1 MDDENLSRSSHNLKF
16 LNRMLIF
23 FNDPVTDIRMTLVA
37 QYYASD

>member
-1 MDDENLSRSSHNLKF
+1 MDGGNLSRSSHNLKF

-23 FNDPVTDIRMTLVA
+23 SKDPVTDIRMTLFA